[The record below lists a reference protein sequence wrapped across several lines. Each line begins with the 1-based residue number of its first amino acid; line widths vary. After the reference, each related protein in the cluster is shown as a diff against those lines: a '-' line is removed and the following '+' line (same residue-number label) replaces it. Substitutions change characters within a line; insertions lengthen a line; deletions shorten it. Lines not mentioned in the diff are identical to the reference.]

1 MWILWVLSIANVNFM
16 RELSIMNVNFIGAE
30 HCECQLYESWA
41 LCMWIFKRAELFK
54 SEFYESW
61 ALRMWILWELSIVNV
76 NFLRVGL
83 SECHQILKWWEW
95 NKWKMRYKQWV
106 EWNLIGS
113 NKWNK
118 SVMETSREMKW
129 KVKARSESTWWK
141 AMMKG
146 IVDKCIMNEKYN
158 EGKKW
163 NEIWYGSNR

>member
-1 MWILWVLSIANVNFM
+1 MRAEYCECEFSGSWALQVWILGELSIANVNFM
-16 RELSIMNVNFIGAE
+16 SAEHCECEFYERAEHYECEFIRAE

-41 LCMWIFKRAELFK
+41 LCMWIFKRAELCE

-83 SECHQILKWWEW
+83 SECHQILQWWEW

-118 SVMETSREMKW
+118 SVMETSWEMKW
-129 KVKARSESTWWK
+129 KVKAKLYCERQWWK
-141 AMMKG
+141 
-146 IVDKCIMNEKYN
+146 DL
-158 EGKKW
+158 
-163 NEIWYGSNR
+163 

>member
-1 MWILWVLSIANVNFM
+1 MWILWALSIANVNFM

-41 LCMWIFKRAELFK
+41 LCMWIFKRAELCE

-83 SECHQILKWWEW
+83 SECHQILQWWEW

-118 SVMETSREMKW
+118 SVMETSWEMKW
-129 KVKARSESTWWK
+129 KVKAKLYCERQWWK
-141 AMMKG
+141 
-146 IVDKCIMNEKYN
+146 DL
-158 EGKKW
+158 
-163 NEIWYGSNR
+163 